1 MSAVDVQLA
10 SAQVPVA
17 YFAELAFADG
27 TQRLTSWSSSI
38 VWGGYTWLG
47 LGALVGI
54 SKVPTSERPQYPA
67 LDFTLNIGNPAL
79 LALARGNVENYRG
92 RDATLYRYIL
102 SDNNGYLGEPELVW
116 AGEMS
121 QVRIDT
127 GDGRDRVGT
136 VSLRCEQRGRA
147 QRNSTSLRLVSA
159 QHELRF
165 PGDTAL
171 RRKEELMAKP
181 QLWLSKRFQQQ

>member
-1 MSAVDVQLA
+1 MSAVDDQLA
-10 SAQVPVA
+10 SNHVPAA
-17 YFAELAFADG
+17 YFAKFAFLDG
-27 TQRLTSWSSSI
+27 VIYLTTWGI
-38 VWGGYTWLG
+38 NIAWGGHTWIG
-47 LGALVGI
+47 LGALAGI

-67 LDFTLNIGNPAL
+67 VDFTLGVSNPSIL
-79 LALARGNVENYRG
+79 SLARGNVEKYRG
-92 RDATLYRYIL
+92 RDADLYRYIL
-102 SDNNGYLGEPELVW
+102 SDDNTYLGDPELVW

-127 GDGRDRVGT
+127 GDGKKRGASIV
-136 VSLRCEQRGRA
+136 LRCEQRGRA

-159 QHELRF
+159 QQEQRF

-181 QLWLSKRFQQQ
+181 QLWLSKRFQQV